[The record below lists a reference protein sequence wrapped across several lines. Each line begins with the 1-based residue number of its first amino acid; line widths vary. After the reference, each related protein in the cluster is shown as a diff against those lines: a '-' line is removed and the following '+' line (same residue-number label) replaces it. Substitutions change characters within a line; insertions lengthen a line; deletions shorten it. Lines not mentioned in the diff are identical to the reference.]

1 MHPFVGVTGLP
12 RLRVP
17 PVLGGLPGVRADEPL
32 DLVGRVALVTC
43 AAEGIGRAT
52 AVALGAR
59 GARVVLVDVAEDL
72 LDEAT
77 LLAGDDAHDAHA
89 IVADVRDRVAM
100 ADAVREVRSRFG
112 RLDVVVANAGVAPEA
127 ATLRTTDLDDFDRV
141 VGVNLTGVMNTVH
154 PAIDDV
160 VATRGHV
167 HVVSSVAAFAPGFGA
182 ASYGASK
189 AGVEHIGRAL
199 RIELGPT
206 GASAGVAYFGVVATS
221 LVRRTFEEDPLGR
234 RVETLMPAPVRRRIS
249 PEQAAASI
257 VDGIEQRSARS
268 IAPRLWEPY
277 SLMREVM
284 NRRLDEALRADAR
297 VQSVLAAVERR
308 TRG

>member
-1 MHPFVGVTGLP
+1 MAPFVGVAGLP
-12 RLRVP
+12 GLRVP
-17 PVLGGLPGVRADEPL
+17 PVLGGLTGVRADEPL
-32 DLVGRVALVTC
+32 DLVGRVAIVTG

-52 AVALGAR
+52 AVTLGAR

-72 LDEAT
+72 LDEAA
-77 LLAGDDAHDAHA
+77 LLAGDDAHA
-89 IVADVRDRVAM
+89 IVADVRDRAAM
-100 ADAVREVRSRFG
+100 ANAVREVRSRFG
-112 RLDVVVANAGVAPEA
+112 RLDVVVANAGVAPEP

-160 VATRGHV
+160 IATRGHV

-234 RVETLMPAPVRRRIS
+234 RVETLMPAPVRRRIT

-257 VDGIEQRSARS
+257 VDGVEQRSART

-277 SLMREVM
+277 SLMREAM
-284 NRRLDEALRADAR
+284 NRRLDEALRADGR
-297 VQSVLAAVERR
+297 VQSVLAVVERR
-308 TRG
+308 ARG